1 MRARDG
7 QFENVRYLV
16 RVLAGQELE
25 EGAYL
30 SRGGLEQRHHLPGPL
45 DRTLPM
51 IRRIDGEPI
60 DAGGQPPGHGGLA
73 NPPGAGVIGEPT
85 VDDPENPFRPA
96 DLVWEG
102 AHAAT
107 SSGARAFSSEK
118 SRTWSDRSVRRTTAA
133 RAGTGEMFRIRW

>member
-1 MRARDG
+1 MGPGHR

-25 EGAYL
+25 ESPYL

-45 DRTLPM
+45 DRAFPM
-51 IRRIDGEPI
+51 ICRVDGEPI
-60 DAGGQPPGHGGLA
+60 DAGGQTAGHGGLA
-73 NPPGAGVIGEPT
+73 DPPSAGVVGEST
-85 VDDPENPFRPA
+85 VDDPEDPFRPA
-96 DLVWEG
+96 DLVRDR

-107 SSGARAFSSEK
+107 SPGTRVLSSEK
-118 SRTWSDRSVRRTTAA
+118 SRTWSERSVSRTRAA